1 MAATD
6 KALGDLHKQVAETL
20 TEVVKVGTDD
30 DGNPVPPPAAY
41 LGAAI
46 AFLKN
51 NNITAD
57 VTTNAALSEL
67 SEALKRRAQKRT
79 PDADLIAASEAFS
92 RQLGQEFPQ

>member
-6 KALGDLHKQVAETL
+6 KDLGELHKQVAITL
-20 TEVVKVGTDD
+20 TEVVKMTADE
-30 DGNPVPPPAAY
+30 DGAKAPPPAAY

-57 VTTNAALSEL
+57 PTTNAAL
-67 SEALKRRAQKRT
+67 
-79 PDADLIAASEAFS
+79 ADLSDALPLLS
-92 RQLGQEFPQ
+92 